1 MAHIFPFVQFQFEHM
16 LETKTLHALR
26 SNDTE
31 NQGLVL
37 ISSFVEFSLHVSFL
51 NSLFSSA
58 GVKEGKM
65 RKKKKTIKKQQQ

>member
-1 MAHIFPFVQFQFEHM
+1 MAHIFPFVQSQFEHM
-16 LETKTLHALR
+16 LETKSLHARR

-37 ISSFVEFSLHVSFL
+37 ISSFVESSLHVSFL

-58 GVKEGKM
+58 SVTEGKIGE
-65 RKKKKTIKKQQQ
+65 KKL